1 MLIYCWWLPISWY
14 PGNPFPWEI
23 QPLLF
28 ISPKKHRNFIL
39 FIPQVS
45 SKQMSECLL
54 NASPSY
60 ETQCKDSL
68 QAPYKNNCWFWQD
81 QNQLLLKH
89 TDTIQLTLS
98 PPIRSHQG
106 DQISSITW
114 CFMPSQPIRLHQA
127 IRLAA
132 SHPVHQYG
140 YIRAIRLAASQPVH
154 QYGYI
159 RAIRLAASQPVHQY
173 GYIRVIRLA
182 VSHPVHQHGY
192 IRAISRK

>member
-14 PGNPFPWEI
+14 PGNPFQWEI

-114 CFMPSQPIRLHQA
+114 CFMPSQPIRLHQGDQISSFTPSPP
-127 IRLAA
+127 IRLYQGDQI
-132 SHPVHQYG
+132 SSFTPSPP
-140 YIRAIRLAASQPVH
+140 IRLYQGNQISSFTASPP
-154 QYGYI
+154 
-159 RAIRLAASQPVHQY
+159 IRLHQ
-173 GYIRVIRLA
+173 GDQISSFTPSPPTRL
-182 VSHPVHQHGY
+182 HQGD
-192 IRAISRK
+192 